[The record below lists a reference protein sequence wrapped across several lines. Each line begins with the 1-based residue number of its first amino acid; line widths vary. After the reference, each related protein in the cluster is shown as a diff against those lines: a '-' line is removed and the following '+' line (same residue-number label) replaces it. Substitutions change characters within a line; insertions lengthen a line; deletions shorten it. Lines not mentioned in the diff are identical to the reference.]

1 MPQNNGNVF
10 VLKGNQFLAL
20 FEYRHAL
27 RSSALR
33 VKDVCHQFCESTS
46 EERRKECKARAS
58 MTIAIPIN

>member
-27 RSSALR
+27 RSSAYGQKTHVINFVNLLQ
-33 VKDVCHQFCESTS
+33 KS
-46 EERRKECKARAS
+46 EERSAKLELV
-58 MTIAIPIN
+58 